1 MFHCNHNYYC
11 AFQKHKKTLK
21 FKSQHLPSIILE
33 DLIVHFTVTGG
44 NEARV
49 DLVLIQPFLLC
60 YVNHFVL
67 MLTSIFKY
75 NFHKKR
81 KEVCIKTRSTS
92 ASHSFK
98 G

>member
-1 MFHCNHNYYC
+1 MVDLGI
-11 AFQKHKKTLK
+11 TL
-21 FKSQHLPSIILE
+21 LIIKMINTSTP
-33 DLIVHFTVTGG
+33 LIVHFTVTGE
-44 NEARV
+44 NEAGV

-60 YVNHFVL
+60 YVNHIFL
-67 MLTSIFKY
+67 MLTSIFKH

-92 ASHSFK
+92 ASHSLK